1 MSRLKCIGS
10 GSLCGPEFDVICPR
24 LYQPYWHDP
33 TPADFCRPV
42 FFALT
47 NSIFL
52 QLFPSGTLDLICWIT
67 SALLSDLAPMQF
79 STCLQI
85 TLKSGQILTWLD
97 HRPEHNA
104 SGLHCTSSLLMQM
117 EANSLLIYVII
128 QPGLNQAQISTKIA
142 GLLFSHGG
150 LRPPNNSYGPTAA
163 DSAALPVSRHPL

>member
-1 MSRLKCIGS
+1 
-10 GSLCGPEFDVICPR
+10 
-24 LYQPYWHDP
+24 
-33 TPADFCRPV
+33 
-42 FFALT
+42 
-47 NSIFL
+47 
-52 QLFPSGTLDLICWIT
+52 
-67 SALLSDLAPMQF
+67 MQI

-85 TLKSGQILTWLD
+85 ALKSGQILTWLD

-150 LRPPNNSYGPTAA
+150 LRPPNNSYDPTAT
-163 DSAALPVSRHPL
+163 DSAALTVSRHPLLSNRGESHRRSISHHPSALPSRIPVFSSTSVTSLTGIIASLSLTSCGTSSRSSSFSLGMNTV

>member
-1 MSRLKCIGS
+1 MIR
-10 GSLCGPEFDVICPR
+10 PR

-52 QLFPSGTLDLICWIT
+52 QLFPSGTLNLICWIT
-67 SALLSDLAPMQF
+67 SAILSDLAPMQF

-85 TLKSGQILTWLD
+85 ALKSGQILTWLD

-117 EANSLLIYVII
+117 EATPLTNNFII

-150 LRPPNNSYGPTAA
+150 LRPPNNSYDPTAT
-163 DSAALPVSRHPL
+163 DSAALTVSRHPL